1 MMKLK
6 KISILKK
13 IKSHLELISQTHD
26 SGLPRIKKK
35 HKAQFLFK
43 KILRGKIANCFIKDL
58 KHKKTAI
65 KKTKTKINNKKKRI
79 ARLYLVV
86 VF

>member
-26 SGLPRIKKK
+26 LGLSRRKKK
-35 HKAQFLFK
+35 HKAQFLF
-43 KILRGKIANCFIKDL
+43 
-58 KHKKTAI
+58 
-65 KKTKTKINNKKKRI
+65 
-79 ARLYLVV
+79 
-86 VF
+86 